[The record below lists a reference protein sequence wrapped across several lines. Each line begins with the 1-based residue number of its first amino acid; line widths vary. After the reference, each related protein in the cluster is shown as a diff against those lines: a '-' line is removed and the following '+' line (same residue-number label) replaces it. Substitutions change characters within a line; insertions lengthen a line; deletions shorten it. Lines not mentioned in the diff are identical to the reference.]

1 MVALRWSEKSRP
13 SSAAV
18 VICCSRNAT
27 RALVLMKV
35 ASKTSPVSSLI
46 PFLRTT
52 GGPPEAGR
60 NSIVAVVAEGTVTDC
75 SFEKK
80 SFASMVATRV
90 LESGDHAPI
99 LCGCLRA

>member
-1 MVALRWSEKSRP
+1 
-13 SSAAV
+13 
-18 VICCSRNAT
+18 
-27 RALVLMKV
+27 MKV

-52 GGPPEAGR
+52 EGPAEAGR